1 MSARVASMHTRAE
14 GLRLHARVT
23 REPVPAGRTPLVL
36 VHGMVVSSRYMR
48 PLLETLGS
56 HFTVY
61 APDLPGYGRSA
72 RGRTPARAEALGEAL
87 VQWMDS
93 ADLAEADLLGNSFGC
108 QIAVE
113 AALAAPHRVRR
124 LVLQGPTLEPQA
136 RSVHRA
142 LTRFLRNGP
151 REPASLNLCLM
162 ADYLQ
167 AGLWRSV
174 ATFWA
179 MLRHHLEERVAHVR
193 APTLVVAGALD
204 PIAPLPWCERLVQS
218 LPHGELTV
226 LQGTAHTAVYAAP
239 RQLARAVRPFLLA
252 QEAPAQVAPPTTST
266 PRFVADFD
274 SASVMLRAS
283 SRGVEGEDFPQVGI
297 RHPLAPLVPVG
308 NVLPRRLAEAVYAMA
323 GWAEGI
329 PASGLDRVRLEE
341 ADRWMV
347 AEYPQRQYPAVI
359 LGSPGGASVH
369 LAAAMGA
376 PFFPQTLLVP
386 VRRLGGELDDLE
398 AVMRW
403 GAHVAPPLL
412 EHNPDHALHHM
423 HDPNQD
429 QLMARHMGYFR
440 MKRLRLGEVIE
451 EFLATRLAP
460 QGTVF
465 IMDCQLRWPVRHVA
479 ERHVFQAG
487 GVGAL
492 TPEEYLHGGPRVA
505 AFMRQRGR
513 RRLSWRAAEANGSA
527 PEAEWG
533 LEPALVADVER
544 VARALGL
551 RVERVP
557 YDEPQSLSAA
567 VADLHRMWFARLGR
581 PVSRFLVESFVL
593 TEPTWALRTSSVP
606 YWCVFPVE
614 PAAQAL
620 EQYLEDTPG
629 ARELFVLAF
638 SHGVESAGYTP
649 ATRWQELVEAV
660 GAGCLAGVDA
670 RAYPRDFASLVR
682 YHRALERCV
691 HDRYPLPEPLAPEE
705 VAHFLALRSP
715 RQSSLGA

>member
-1 MSARVASMHTRAE
+1 MSARVASMHTRAD

-23 REPVPAGRTPLVL
+23 CEPVPADRTPLVL
-36 VHGMVVSSRYMR
+36 VHGMAVSSRTMR

-61 APDLPGYGRSA
+61 APDLHGKGRRT
-72 RGRTPARAEALGEAL
+72 RGGTPARAERLGKALL
-87 VQWMDS
+87 QWMDS
-93 ADLAEADLLGNSFGC
+93 ANLLQADLLGNSFGC

-124 LVLQGPTLEPQA
+124 LVLQGPTAEPIT
-136 RSVHRA
+136 RS
-142 LTRFLRNGP
+142 LRRWLGRGRP
-151 REPASLNLCLM
+151 REPQTLERRM
-162 ADYLQ
+162 AQ
-167 AGLWRSV
+167 
-174 ATFWA
+174 
-179 MLRHHLEERVAHVR
+179 VR
-193 APTLVVAGALD
+193 APTLVVACED
-204 PIAPLPWCERLVQS
+204 DRTAPLEWCRRVASAAPDGRLTLLRGATHRV
-218 LPHGELTV
+218 
-226 LQGTAHTAVYAAP
+226 AYAAP
-239 RQLARAVRPFLLA
+239 RQLARAVRPFLLG
-252 QEAPAQVAPPTTST
+252 QEAPAEVAPPTTGT

-308 NVLPRRLAEAVYAMA
+308 NVLPRRIAEAVYAMA

-329 PASGLDRVRLEE
+329 PASRLARVRLEE

-403 GAHVAPPLL
+403 GARVAPPLL
-412 EHNPDHALHHM
+412 EHNPDYALHHM

-440 MKRLRLGEVIE
+440 MKRLRLGEALE
-451 EFLATRLAP
+451 QFLATRLAP
-460 QGTVF
+460 QATVF
-465 IMDCQLRWPVRHVA
+465 IMNCQLRWPVRHVA

-492 TPEEYLHGGPRVA
+492 TPQEYLHGGPRVA
-505 AFMRQRGR
+505 AFMRHRGR

-544 VARALGL
+544 VARAHGL
-551 RVERVP
+551 HVERVS

-606 YWCVFPVE
+606 YWSVFPVE

-638 SHGVESAGYTP
+638 SHGVESAGYAP
-649 ATRWQELVEAV
+649 AARWQELVEAV

-715 RQSSLGA
+715 RQTSLGA